1 MVCKVSERLL
11 SSLMANDWHLRP
23 NVLCGVCHWVHVL
36 EIHQH
41 SLLGLSRLRLSEKT
55 ESKSIP
61 CKMIQSVL
69 TSRSGWYPT
78 LLYSLAWG
86 L

>member
-1 MVCKVSERLL
+1 MVCEVSERLL
-11 SSLMANDWHLRP
+11 SSLAENNWHLKP
-23 NVLCGVCHWVHVL
+23 NVLDGVCHLVHVL

-41 SLLGLSRLRLSEKT
+41 SLLRLSRLRLSEKT

-61 CKMIQSVL
+61 RRLIQSVL
-69 TSRSGWYPT
+69 SSGSGWYPT